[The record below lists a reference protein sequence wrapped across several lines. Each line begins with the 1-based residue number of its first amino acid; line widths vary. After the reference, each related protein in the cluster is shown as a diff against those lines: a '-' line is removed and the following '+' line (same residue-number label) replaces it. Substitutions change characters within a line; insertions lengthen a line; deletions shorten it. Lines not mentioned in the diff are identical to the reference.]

1 MCVQDWVLPQTAPRA
16 SPGSSGFP
24 ASVVRGNGDFGAIKL
39 GDKLRCWQC
48 SVLLSL
54 STRGWWGEREK
65 GKGENATVPESGFSA
80 PCYPGGF
87 R

>member
-1 MCVQDWVLPQTAPRA
+1 MCPGLGAAIAPRA
-16 SPGSSGFP
+16 SPCSSGFP

-65 GKGENATVPESGFSA
+65 GKRENATVPESSFSA